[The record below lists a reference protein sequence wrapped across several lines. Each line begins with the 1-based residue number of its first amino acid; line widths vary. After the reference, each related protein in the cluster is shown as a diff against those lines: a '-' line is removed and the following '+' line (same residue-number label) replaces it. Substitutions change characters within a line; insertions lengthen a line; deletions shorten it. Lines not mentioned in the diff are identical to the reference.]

1 LRERFNGAKRYTEA
15 AGSEDRRQRTED
27 GENSMREIKGFE
39 DLEVF
44 QESYKLSL
52 ELHNMSMSFPKHEQ
66 RSLADQVR
74 RASKGVCANIAEGF
88 GKQSISKAEFKR
100 FLLMAMGSADEM
112 RVWLRYS
119 YDLGYIDDA
128 NWKRLSVSYRQ
139 VAQRLNALHKSWR

>member
-1 LRERFNGAKRYTEA
+1 
-15 AGSEDRRQRTED
+15 
-27 GENSMREIKGFE
+27 MREIKGFE